1 MEKRIESYIE
11 TEYTPIKTLK
21 QTERSNV
28 YLAKDTSEQ
37 IVVVKSVQTTG
48 LPYKKLKEINHPLW
62 PRILFTAEED
72 GVTWIVEEY
81 VSGNTLAEEIEI
93 GKRFSAAEVM
103 GIMLELLDG
112 MIAFHKSGIVHR
124 DIKPSNIILQSKTHV
139 RLIDFEVA
147 REYQEQNST
156 DTQTFG
162 TTGYAPP
169 EQYGFAQTDE
179 RSDIYALGVT
189 MREIW
194 DNNRD
199 SRLKKILDKCV
210 ELNPKDRYQSA
221 EELKNALLKSQHKT
235 KFIALVLAICVIVG
249 MSFLLLQ
256 PKTTEVQ
263 QDAAEERVE
272 ESVKETENKVN
283 EPTLLKEDARK
294 VENTTNPSP
303 NVQTTEV
310 PTIIPQEVP
319 KQTIETKKL
328 SAEDIRLNL
337 SVNGKSLGAGGK
349 YDITVPKSEWESWQT
364 AKTPSIP
371 TKFYPANYEI
381 QLTVEN
387 NSDIT
392 IEEFLVQINR
402 EDHKIFRGGALPP
415 QKATTVNIPM
425 TGYKLQSIGDF
436 IWLSFEVV
444 KPHLRHQS
452 FTYSVWIRPEDEE

>member
-156 DTQTFG
+156 DTQTLG

-194 DNNRD
+194 DNNSN

-210 ELNPKDRYQSA
+210 ELNPKDCYQSA
-221 EELKNALLKSQHKT
+221 EELKNALLKSQYKT

-249 MSFLLLQ
+249 MSFLLSQ
-256 PKTTEVQ
+256 PKTTEVP
-263 QDAAEERVE
+263 QDAAEEKIE
-272 ESVKETENKVN
+272 EAVKETENKAQ
-283 EPTLLKEDARK
+283 EPTLQKEDTEK
-294 VENTTNPSP
+294 IENMTNTSP
-303 NVQTTEV
+303 NVETPET
-310 PTIIPQEVP
+310 PTIIPQEEP
-319 KQTIETKKL
+319 KRATETKKL
-328 SAEDIRLNL
+328 LAEDIRLNL

-349 YDITVPKSEWESWQT
+349 YHITVPKSEWKSWET
-364 AKTPSIP
+364 EGTNSIP

-387 NSDIT
+387 NSDTT
-392 IEEFLVQINR
+392 IEEFLVQVNR
-402 EDHKIFRGGALPP
+402 EDSKIFRGGALPP
-415 QKATTVNIPM
+415 KTATVVNIPM
-425 TGYKLQSIGDF
+425 AGYKLKSNGDF

-444 KPHLRHQS
+444 KPHLKHQS
-452 FTYSVWIRPEDEE
+452 FSYSVWIRPEE

>member
-1 MEKRIESYIE
+1 MEQRIESYIK
-11 TEYTPIKTLK
+11 TEYTKIKVLK

-37 IVVVKSVQTTG
+37 IVVVKSVRTTG

-93 GKRFSAAEVM
+93 GKRFSASEVKS
-103 GIMLELLDG
+103 IMLELLDG
-112 MIAFHKSGIVHR
+112 MIAFHKSVIVHR

-147 REYQEQNST
+147 REYRETNST

-189 MREIW
+189 MGEIW

-235 KFIALVLAICVIVG
+235 KFIALLLAICVIVG
-249 MSFLLLQ
+249 MSFLLSQ

-294 VENTTNPSP
+294 IENTTNPSS
-303 NVQTTEV
+303 NVKTPEA
-310 PTIIPQEVP
+310 PTIIPQEEP
-319 KQTIETKKL
+319 KRATETKKL

-337 SVNGKSLGAGGK
+337 SVNGKNFGAGGK
-349 YDITVPKSEWESWQT
+349 YHITVPKSEWESWET
-364 AKTPSIP
+364 EGTNSIP

-387 NSDIT
+387 NSDTT
-392 IEEFLVQINR
+392 IEEFSVQVNR
-402 EDHKIFRGGALPP
+402 EDTKIIRGVNLPP
-415 QKATTVNIPM
+415 KTATVVNIPM
-425 TGYKLQSIGDF
+425 AGYKLQRNGDF
-436 IWLSFEVV
+436 IWLSFSAE
-444 KPHLRHQS
+444 KPRLKHQS
-452 FTYSVWIRPEDEE
+452 FSYSVWIRPEDKE